1 MTTIHGTE
9 RWAALGDA
17 LVGVAYFLSC
27 PLYAALLVYITE
39 GF

>member
-1 MTTIHGTE
+1 MTIHTE

-27 PLYAALLVYITE
+27 PLYAGFLAWITE

>member
-1 MTTIHGTE
+1 MTIHTD

-17 LVGVAYFLSC
+17 FVGIAYFLSC
-27 PLYAALLVYITE
+27 PLYAAFLVYLTE